1 MKRYRVYLL
10 NDLGMSFHAEDVEAF
25 DDADAIAA
33 AWNLLEVHNTNHPD
47 IASYGIEVRLGRNVI
62 FNSWTKSP

>member
-10 NDLGMSFHAEDVEAF
+10 NDLGTIFHAEDVEAF

-33 AWNLLEVHNTNHPD
+33 AWNLHDVHNVNHPD
-47 IASYGIEVRLGRNVI
+47 IASYGIEVWLAGHLI
-62 FNSWTKSP
+62 FNSWTKSG